1 MSTAV
6 VRDTL
11 PYTVTN
17 AVRDRPGASYNVGL
31 YVRAR
36 DTTPY
41 LIFAEEEDTTVITG
55 GGVDTEGRRRR
66 NIRRQQIEQD
76 DNILMMFVKEY
87 VKH

>member
-1 MSTAV
+1 MSTAT
-6 VRDTL
+6 VREIL

-17 AVRDRPGASYNVGL
+17 TVRDRPGTSYNVGA
-31 YVRAR
+31 YVRDRAGV
-36 DTTPY
+36 PY
-41 LIFAEEEDTTVITG
+41 LIFAVAPVRG
-55 GGVDTEGRRRR
+55 GGDTGRRR